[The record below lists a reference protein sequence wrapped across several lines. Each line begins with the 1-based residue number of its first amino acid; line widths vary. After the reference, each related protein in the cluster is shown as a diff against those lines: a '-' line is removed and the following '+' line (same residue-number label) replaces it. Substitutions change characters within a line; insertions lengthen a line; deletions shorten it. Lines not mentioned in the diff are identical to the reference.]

1 MHVHTVLVKLK
12 DPATLDHCQTIMESM
27 RGRIEGMV
35 DLEIQVNNLEGSY
48 SGDLSLTT
56 SWRDVEAYEGYTTD
70 PIHMEV
76 REQVLDLISDAMTI
90 DYAVPTDA
98 T

>member
-12 DPATLDHCQTIMESM
+12 DPATLDRCQTAMESM

-35 DLEIQVNNLEGSY
+35 DLEVQVNNLEGSY
-48 SGDLSLTT
+48 SCDLSLTT
-56 SWRDVEAYEGYTTD
+56 RWKDVAGYEGYTTD
-70 PIHMEV
+70 PVHLEV

-90 DYAVPTDA
+90 DYAAPTDA

>member
-12 DPATLDHCQTIMESM
+12 DPATLDRCRNVMESM
-27 RGRIEGMV
+27 RGRIDGMV
-35 DLEIQVNNLEGSY
+35 DLEVQVNNLDGSY
-48 SGDLSLTT
+48 SCDLSLTT
-56 SWRDVEAYEGYTTD
+56 TWANVEAYDGYTTD
-70 PIHMEV
+70 PVHMDV

-90 DYAVPTDA
+90 DYAISGDA